1 VPAVKEVHSF
11 LRDLDH
17 EMARHRAKV
26 FEHPMFKDGIA
37 ELRSEVQSRLPT
49 AREPEIE
56 RKMFAQC
63 MQTLEDYTLS
73 LVDEGLTRRGW
84 TVEMLK
90 FDALLVVNRPDRSFA
105 DDLASTVS
113 EAIVKI
119 GIPFTMKET
128 EDFFTGK

>member
-1 VPAVKEVHSF
+1 MT
-11 LRDLDH
+11 L
-17 EMARHRAKV
+17 HRAKV

-37 ELRSEVQSRLPT
+37 ELRREVQSRLPT

-90 FDALLVVNRPDRSFA
+90 FDALLVVNRADRSFA
-105 DDLASTVS
+105 DDLASVVS
-113 EAIVKI
+113 EVIGKI
-119 GIPFTMKET
+119 GMPFTMKET
-128 EDFFTGK
+128 EGFFTGGE